1 MVIPSSVGKRLNFV
15 LLTILLGALFGC
27 QPLSNRSGS
36 YVAVEGQTMGTTYH
50 IKFEDQEAYL
60 NYQFEIDSVL
70 IDVND
75 ALSHYLPESVIS
87 QFNTADSIFVI
98 EKVPATARQQ
108 LLNQYFMKNYFKSI
122 EVWKLTNGAFDPTVG
137 PLVNYWGFGSDGR
150 KEIGQVDSNELT
162 QIMQLVGF
170 DKIEMI
176 ETLAAFTF
184 TKKMPGIKLDFSA
197 LAKGFGID
205 EVCRLLELR
214 GVQNYMV
221 EIGGEVSCK
230 GLSSRGKQWKIGIS
244 KPDSEALLNTFF
256 ATLELSE
263 EAMASSGNYRNFY
276 VKDGMKRF
284 HSINPKS
291 GFPEENDL
299 RSATILAQDCMT
311 ADALATACMVMGFE
325 KAQSLVY
332 TIDGVKAF
340 LIYEDEAGKFDYF
353 ATTGVN
359 FKLIQ

>member
-1 MVIPSSVGKRLNFV
+1 MVKPSTVGKKLNFIF
-15 LLTILLGALFGC
+15 LTILFGAAFSC
-27 QPLSNRSGS
+27 QQSSTRSNSFVS
-36 YVAVEGQTMGTTYH
+36 VEGQTMGTTYH

-75 ALSHYLPESVIS
+75 ALSHYIGHSVIS
-87 QFNTADSIFVI
+87 QFNEADSTFSI
-98 EKVPATARQQ
+98 EKVPATERQR

-122 EVWKLTNGAFDPTVG
+122 EVWKLTKGAFDPTVG
-137 PLVNYWGFGSDGR
+137 PMVNYWGFGSDGR
-150 KEIGQVDSNELT
+150 KEIGQVDTSEFN
-162 QIMQLVGF
+162 QMMQLVGF
-170 DKIEMI
+170 EKIKMI
-176 ETLAAFTF
+176 ETMAAFNF

-197 LAKGFGID
+197 IAKGFGID
-205 EVCRLLELR
+205 EVCRLLEEQ

-230 GLSSRGKQWKIGIS
+230 GFNSKGKQWKIGIS
-244 KPDSEALLNTFF
+244 KPDSEAMINTFF

-276 VKDGMKRF
+276 IKDGIKRF
-284 HSINPKS
+284 HSINPRT
-291 GFPEENDL
+291 GFPEENNL
-299 RSATILAQDCMT
+299 RSATVIAQDCMT